1 MNPKS
6 RLAACLSVSV
16 ILGFGLTTRTALL
29 ESNDSRSR
37 NDPGV
42 SSPAPPDLFHDMEN
56 SEATTRLPSTIA
68 LGHSRALDEDG
79 SGFGPQNTAAPA
91 QQPSPGEK
99 TVDQTE
105 KNIKVLK
112 GMPASQLIPVMNFM
126 SVSLGVNCAACHVGS
141 PGKWEFDKDDKEEKG
156 AARKMIQ
163 MTMDINKT
171 SFNNRRQVTC
181 NTCHRGSEH
190 PVGMPSLPFVPQ
202 PAAERSAPATRVPLP
217 TADQVIAKYLAAV
230 GGQAALEKQKTRV
243 LTGVQVTS
251 EGTSIPF
258 EMYQAGPDK
267 IAAVLKAPGGGG
279 MSTVFN
285 GTTGY
290 SLSPR
295 GASEITGDQLEILKR
310 TASLYAPA
318 HIAELYPKIR
328 IAGRDKIGDRPVIV
342 AISPISE
349 HVQTRLYFDAEN
361 GLLLRVL
368 NLIDTPIA
376 RIPQQTDYEDYR
388 EVDGVKV
395 PFTVKQSLLDTRSS
409 WTRKFSE
416 IKANV
421 PIEDSKFAPPAKS

>member
-29 ESNDSRSR
+29 ESNDSSSR
-37 NDPGV
+37 NEPGV
-42 SSPAPPDLFHDMEN
+42 TTPALLFHDME
-56 SEATTRLPSTIA
+56 SPGATTRLPSAIA
-68 LGHSRALDEDG
+68 LGHSRAPDEDG
-79 SGFGPQNTAAPA
+79 SGFGPQNTAATVQ
-91 QQPSPGEK
+91 QQPPSAEK
-99 TVDQTE
+99 TVDQTQ

-126 SVSLGVNCAACHVGS
+126 SVSLGVSCAACHVGS
-141 PGKWEFDKDDKEEKG
+141 PGKWEFEKDDKEEKDV
-156 AARKMIQ
+156 ARKMIQ

-190 PVGMPSLPFVPQ
+190 PVGIPALPFVPA
-202 PAAERSAPATRVPLP
+202 PAAEHPAAPSKDPLP

-230 GGQAALEKQKTRV
+230 GGQAAVEKQKTRV

-251 EGTSIPF
+251 EGTSVPF

-279 MSTVFN
+279 MSTIYN
-285 GTTGY
+285 GTTAY

-295 GASEITGDQLEILKR
+295 GAGEISGDQLEILKR

-318 HIAELYPKIR
+318 HMAELYPKLR

-342 AISPISE
+342 AVSPISE

-368 NLIDTPIA
+368 NFVDTPIA

-388 EVDGVKV
+388 DVDGVKV
-395 PFTVKQSLLDTRSS
+395 PFTVKQSLLDTHSS

-421 PIEDSKFAPPAKS
+421 PIEDSRFSPPAKP